1 MDLGQ
6 TRSLELEQD
15 AHDYEAREDRN
26 RRKTS
31 GRSALTDTRVGQ
43 VQENEGNM
51 REREILSAAL
61 KLCWIC
67 TAQKQRARK
76 TRKGRVDREERV

>member
-15 AHDYEAREDRN
+15 AHDSEAREDRN

-31 GRSALTDTRVGQ
+31 GRLALTDTRVGQ

-61 KLCWIC
+61 KLC
-67 TAQKQRARK
+67 
-76 TRKGRVDREERV
+76 